1 MLLGLWRENVRA
13 KLIQQVWTFFQFGLV
28 DQHVY
33 YTFCIN
39 IILYYADDCDVIHVI
54 FPFTLKGI
62 VDSHRLP
69 LYFLC
74 IKQHYFIMKLYDY
87 QYSFWRELSR

>member
-62 VDSHRLP
+62 VLIPIDFH
-69 LYFLC
+69 C
-74 IKQHYFIMKLYDY
+74 IFCALNSTIL
-87 QYSFWRELSR
+87 